1 MTKLL
6 SELQTQELLT
16 AHCYSVLNKMDHE
29 DLLSYAMQMMS
40 QSFDKNPGQFDVD
53 VDALIEDIWEA
64 QGENEGATELFIAN
78 VVGHDIAE
86 KIMETTQYGELLPS

>member
-16 AHCYSVLNKMDHE
+16 AYCYKKVSEIDQE
-29 DLLSYAMQMMS
+29 DLFTYATRLLAESYIENS
-40 QSFDKNPGQFDVD
+40 GQFNVD
-53 VDALIEDIWEA
+53 IDTLIEDIWEA